1 VDDIIQRTMTVI
13 TTLTLNTTKAMGG
26 KGSDLTTTV
35 MATMWFTKCQAKTEA
50 DSNLKGGV
58 IQILLK
64 KQLEGNLW
72 KTHSLLSSIDFLSW
86 LGLSVCPMTFG
97 DRK

>member
-1 VDDIIQRTMTVI
+1 MDDIIQRTMTVI

-26 KGSDLTTTV
+26 EGSDLITTV

-58 IQILLK
+58 I
-64 KQLEGNLW
+64 
-72 KTHSLLSSIDFLSW
+72 HSE
-86 LGLSVCPMTFG
+86 TQ
-97 DRK
+97 